1 MLFKLSKALVV
12 ALLAA
17 TFRSAASIAPRDEN
31 DSDVQVHLKAGNA
44 TASVVCGVGSL
55 FIPYQ

>member
-17 TFRSAASIAPRDEN
+17 MCLSAASIIPRDES
-31 DSDVQVHLKAGNA
+31 DSDVQVHFKA
-44 TASVVCGVGSL
+44 ASIVCGVGYF
-55 FIPYQ
+55 FIPHQ

>member
-17 TFRSAASIAPRDEN
+17 AFCSAASIVPQDQD

-44 TASVVCGVGSL
+44 TASIVCGVGSL
-55 FIPYQ
+55 FIPHQ